1 METDPISS
9 LMQRGTYHHL
19 IINILIHLD
28 EASLANTA
36 AVCRVWH
43 DFMVTNIKQK
53 KQFLSRRLQLHW
65 REKTP
70 EVDSSGEI
78 VDDVSPPVCR

>member
-1 METDPISS
+1 METDPISR
-9 LMQRGTYHHL
+9 LMQRGSYHHL

-28 EASLANTA
+28 EASLSNTA
-36 AVCRVWH
+36 AVCRLWH

-70 EVDSSGEI
+70 EVGLSA
-78 VDDVSPPVCR
+78 PV